1 VQETILIK
9 MEEDFLSSS
18 FLYTKK
24 IPLQFGMVS
33 LIGY

>member
-1 VQETILIK
+1 MILIK
-9 MEEDFLSSS
+9 KEEDFLSSS
-18 FLYTKK
+18 FFYKK